1 MPEVWAFECNLKGA
15 FDIRM
20 HFLLPTSCRG
30 PFKTEAGPNSDLI
43 SSLYEV
49 DIKSGKTL
57 GI

>member
-1 MPEVWAFECNLKGA
+1 MVGA

-20 HFLLPTSCRG
+20 VFLLPTSCRG
-30 PFKTEAGPNSDLI
+30 PFKTDAGPNSNLI